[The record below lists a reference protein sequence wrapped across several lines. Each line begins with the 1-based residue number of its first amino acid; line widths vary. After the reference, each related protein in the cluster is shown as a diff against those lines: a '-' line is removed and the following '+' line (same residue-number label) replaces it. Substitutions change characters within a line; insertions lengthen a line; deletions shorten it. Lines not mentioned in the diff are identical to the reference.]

1 MDTFK
6 KKLGISL
13 LEILI
18 SFSVLALVS
27 AILLYAFGN
36 FRAAQDLS
44 EAHSNIIGAIKEAR
58 ARTLS
63 SNANS
68 NYGVHFETAK
78 AVLFKGNSY
87 NALDP
92 ENNAYIL
99 PTSTEINIISLT
111 GGAVETVFTRL
122 NGTTTTSGT
131 ISVRSKRNGAANI
144 ITLEPTGVVK

>member
-1 MDTFK
+1 MDTLK

-27 AILLYAFGN
+27 AILMYAFGN

-44 EAHSNIIGAIKEAR
+44 EAHSNIIGVIKEAR

-68 NYGVHFETAK
+68 NYGVHFEAAK

-87 NALDP
+87 NALDS
-92 ENNAYIL
+92 ENDIYFL
-99 PTSTEINIISLT
+99 PVSTEINIVSLT

-131 ISVRSKRNGAANI
+131 ISVRAKRNGATNV